1 MRFFNE
7 FEAKKFLKKYGV
19 NVTEECLVKQEE
31 DAVKAASKIGF
42 PVVMKVIS
50 DKLIHKTESKGVVLN
65 VKSEEEARTAY
76 NDLYKIAERVDDE
89 FKGIAVERMVPGHQL
104 IIGIKRDAQFGY
116 VLMFGL
122 GGIFVEI
129 FKDVSFRIIP
139 LDKDEIF
146 EMIRETKSFEILN
159 GARGHEKIDFDKL
172 VDVIFKIS
180 LIVKEDVSVEEL
192 DINPLIVNKKE
203 AIVADA
209 RIILN

>member
-1 MRFFNE
+1 MHFFNE
-7 FEAKKFLKKYGV
+7 FEAKKFLKKHGV
-19 NVTEECLVKQEE
+19 SVTEEYLVTQEE
-31 DAVKAASKIGF
+31 DATKAASKIGF

-65 VKSEEEARTAY
+65 IKNEEETRKAY
-76 NDLYKIAERVDDE
+76 NELYKIAKQLDDG

-129 FKDVSFRIIP
+129 FKDVSFRLIP
-139 LDKDEIF
+139 LDKEEIF
-146 EMIRETKSFEILN
+146 EMIKETKSFEILN
-159 GARGHEKIDFDKL
+159 GARGHEKINFDSL
-172 VDVIFKIS
+172 VEAIFKIS
-180 LIVKEDVSVEEL
+180 SIVKEDVSIEEL
-192 DINPLIVNKKE
+192 DVNPIIANKKE

-209 RIILN
+209 RIVFN